1 MDIISHGRPKMF
13 FRKVT
18 PAESNEI
25 RLNAD
30 MIRLLMVIDENKDLL
45 QISNEA
51 GMDISMLNK
60 ILSKL
65 LKLKLIEPVEKSNR
79 FLSKKFLEDLKLSLS
94 QAVGPMAQ
102 ILIED
107 TAVEMELKMSE
118 IPRHRVAELISNI
131 AREIPEENDQIEF
144 KKIMIE
150 IMKKNRL

>member
-1 MDIISHGRPKMF
+1 MDVISHGRPKMF

-18 PAESNEI
+18 PAEGNEI

-45 QISNEA
+45 QISNEV
-51 GMDISMLNK
+51 GMDISMLNQ

-79 FLSKKFLEDLKLSLS
+79 FLSKKFLEDLRLNLS
-94 QAVGPMAQ
+94 QAVGPMAR

-107 TAVEMELKMSE
+107 TVAEMELKMSE
-118 IPRHRVAELISNI
+118 IPWHQAAELISNI
-131 AREIPEENDQIEF
+131 AREVPEENNQVEF
-144 KKIMIE
+144 KKAMIE

>member
-1 MDIISHGRPKMF
+1 MNIISHGQPKMF

-18 PAESNEI
+18 PAGSNEI

-30 MIRLLMVIDENKDLL
+30 MIHLLMVIDENKDLL

-51 GMDISMLNK
+51 GLDISMLNQ

-65 LKLKLIEPVEKSNR
+65 LKLKLIEPVEKRGR
-79 FLSKKFLEDLKLSLS
+79 FLSNKFLGDLRLNLS

-107 TAVEMELKMSE
+107 TVAEMELKMSE
-118 IPRHRVAELISNI
+118 IPEHQAAELISNI
-131 AREIPEENDQIEF
+131 AQEVPEEINQIEF
-144 KKIMIE
+144 KKTMIE

>member
-1 MDIISHGRPKMF
+1 MDVISPGRPKMF

-18 PAESNEI
+18 PAEGSEI

-45 QISNEA
+45 QISNET
-51 GMDISMLNK
+51 GMDISMLNR

-79 FLSKKFLEDLKLSLS
+79 FLSKKFLEDLRLTLS
-94 QAVGPMAQ
+94 QAVGPMAR

-107 TAVEMELKMSE
+107 TVAEMELKMSE
-118 IPRHRVAELISNI
+118 IPRHQVAELISNV
-131 AREIPEENDQIEF
+131 AREVPEENNQIEF
-144 KKIMIE
+144 KKTMIE

>member
-1 MDIISHGRPKMF
+1 MDIISPGRPKMF

-18 PAESNEI
+18 PADSHEI
-25 RLNAD
+25 QLNAD

-51 GMDISMLNK
+51 GLDISMLNQ

-65 LKLKLIEPVEKSNR
+65 LKLKLIEPVQKKGR
-79 FLSKKFLEDLKLSLS
+79 FLSNKFLEDLRLNLS

-107 TAVEMELKMSE
+107 TVAEMELKMFE
-118 IPRHRVAELISNI
+118 IPGHQAAELISNI
-131 AREIPEENDQIEF
+131 AQEIPEENNQIEF
-144 KKIMIE
+144 KKTMIE
-150 IMKKNRL
+150 IMKQNRL

>member
-1 MDIISHGRPKMF
+1 MF

-18 PAESNEI
+18 PADSNEI

-45 QISNEA
+45 QISNEV
-51 GMDISMLNK
+51 GMDISMLSQ

-65 LKLKLIEPVEKSNR
+65 LKLKLIEPVEKKNR
-79 FLSKKFLEDLKLSLS
+79 FLSKKFLEDLRLNLS
-94 QAVGPMAQ
+94 QAIGPMAK

-107 TAVEMELKMSE
+107 TVAEMELKMSE
-118 IPRHRVAELISNI
+118 IPGHQVAELISNI
-131 AREIPEENDQIEF
+131 AREVPEENNQIEF
-144 KKIMIE
+144 KKTMIE

>member
-1 MDIISHGRPKMF
+1 MDIVSTDRAKMF

-18 PAESNEI
+18 PADSNEI

-45 QISNEA
+45 QISNEV
-51 GMDISMLNK
+51 GMDISMLNQ

-65 LKLKLIEPVEKSNR
+65 LKLKLIEPVEKKNR
-79 FLSKKFLEDLKLSLS
+79 FLSKKFLEDLRLNLS
-94 QAVGPMAQ
+94 QAIGPIAQ

-107 TAVEMELKMSE
+107 TVAEMELKMSE
-118 IPRHRVAELISNI
+118 IPWHQAAELISNI
-131 AREIPEENDQIEF
+131 AREVPEENNQIEF
-144 KKIMIE
+144 KKTMIE

>member
-1 MDIISHGRPKMF
+1 MF

-18 PAESNEI
+18 PACSNEI

-30 MIRLLMVIDENKDLL
+30 MIHLLMVIDENKDLL

-51 GMDISMLNK
+51 GLDISMLNQ

-65 LKLKLIEPVEKSNR
+65 LKLKLIEPVEKRGR
-79 FLSKKFLEDLKLSLS
+79 FLSNKFLGDLRLNLS

-107 TAVEMELKMSE
+107 TVAEMELKMSE
-118 IPRHRVAELISNI
+118 IPEHQAAELISNI
-131 AREIPEENDQIEF
+131 AQEVPEEINQIEF
-144 KKIMIE
+144 KKTMIE

>member
-1 MDIISHGRPKMF
+1 MDIASTDLAKMF

-18 PAESNEI
+18 PADSNEI

-51 GMDISMLNK
+51 GMDISMLNQ

-65 LKLKLIEPVEKSNR
+65 LKLKLIEPVEKKNR
-79 FLSKKFLEDLKLSLS
+79 FLSKNFLEDLRLNLS
-94 QAVGPMAQ
+94 QAIGPMAQ

-107 TAVEMELKMSE
+107 TVAEMELKMSE
-118 IPRHRVAELISNI
+118 IPWHQAAELISNI
-131 AREIPEENDQIEF
+131 AREIPEENNQVEF
-144 KKIMIE
+144 KKTMIE

>member
-1 MDIISHGRPKMF
+1 MDIASTDLAKMF

-18 PAESNEI
+18 PADSNEI

-45 QISNEA
+45 QISNEV
-51 GMDISMLNK
+51 GMDISMLNQ

-65 LKLKLIEPVEKSNR
+65 LKLKLIEPVVKKNR
-79 FLSKKFLEDLKLSLS
+79 FLSKKFLEDLRLNMS
-94 QAVGPMAQ
+94 QAIGPMAQ

-107 TAVEMELKMSE
+107 TVAEMELKMSE
-118 IPRHRVAELISNI
+118 IPWHQAAELISNI
-131 AREIPEENDQIEF
+131 AREIPEENNQVEF
-144 KKIMIE
+144 KKTMIE

>member
-1 MDIISHGRPKMF
+1 MDIASTDRPKMF
-13 FRKVT
+13 FRKVA
-18 PAESNEI
+18 PADSNEI

-45 QISNEA
+45 QISNEV
-51 GMDISMLNK
+51 GMDISTLNQ

-65 LKLKLIEPVEKSNR
+65 LKLRLIEPVEKKNR
-79 FLSKKFLEDLKLSLS
+79 FLSKKFLEDLRLNLS

-107 TAVEMELKMSE
+107 TVAEMELNMSE
-118 IPRHRVAELISNI
+118 IPEHQAAELISNI
-131 AREIPEENDQIEF
+131 AWEVPEENNQIEF
-144 KKIMIE
+144 KKTMIE

>member
-1 MDIISHGRPKMF
+1 MNIASTDLAKMF

-18 PAESNEI
+18 PANSSEI

-45 QISNEA
+45 QISREV
-51 GMDISMLNK
+51 GMDIAMLNQ

-65 LKLKLIEPVEKSNR
+65 LKLKLIEPVDKKNR
-79 FLSKKFLEDLKLSLS
+79 FLSKKFLEDLRFNLSK
-94 QAVGPMAQ
+94 VIGPMAQ

-107 TAVEMELKMSE
+107 TVNEMELKMSE
-118 IPRHRVAELISNI
+118 IPGHQAAELVSNI
-131 AREIPEENDQIEF
+131 AREVPEENDQIEF
-144 KKIMIE
+144 KKTMIE

>member
-1 MDIISHGRPKMF
+1 MDIASTDRPKMF

-18 PAESNEI
+18 PADSNEI

-45 QISNEA
+45 QISNEV
-51 GMDISMLNK
+51 GMDISMLNQ

-65 LKLKLIEPVEKSNR
+65 LKLKLIEPVEKKNR
-79 FLSKKFLEDLKLSLS
+79 FLSKKFLEDLRLNLS
-94 QAVGPMAQ
+94 QAIGPMAQ

-107 TAVEMELKMSE
+107 TVAEMELKMSE
-118 IPRHRVAELISNI
+118 IPWHQAAELISNI
-131 AREIPEENDQIEF
+131 AREVPEENNQVEF
-144 KKIMIE
+144 KKTMIE

>member
-1 MDIISHGRPKMF
+1 MDIVSTDRTKMF

-18 PAESNEI
+18 PADSNEI

-45 QISNEA
+45 QISNEV
-51 GMDISMLNK
+51 GMDISMLNQ

-65 LKLKLIEPVEKSNR
+65 LKLKLIEPVKKKNR
-79 FLSKKFLEDLKLSLS
+79 FLSKKFLEDLRLNLS
-94 QAVGPMAQ
+94 QAIGPMAQ

-107 TAVEMELKMSE
+107 TVAEMELKMSE
-118 IPRHRVAELISNI
+118 IPRHQVAELISNI
-131 AREIPEENDQIEF
+131 AREVPEENNQIEF
-144 KKIMIE
+144 KKTMIE